1 MKDMNVKAFNT
12 IAGINESK
20 SAVKHVSCNCKCRF
34 NGIKY
39 NSEQKW
45 NYEQCQCECK
55 KTSKNIYM
63 REIMYRILAYVLA
76 GDKKL
81 EMDQYLNYCI
91 CTKQVVENL
100 IITCEDQMLN
110 ATNKTCSTKSLYF
123 LLCLLLLFPI
133 VIIVSKCITIK
144 LTFLKV

>member
-1 MKDMNVKAFNT
+1 MNVKVFNT

-20 SAVKHVSCNCKCRF
+20 SVVKHVSCNCKCKF

-39 NSEQKW
+39 NSKQKW
-45 NYEQCQCECK
+45 NNEQCQCECK
-55 KTSKNIYM
+55 KTSKNICM
-63 REIMYRILAYVLA
+63 REIMYRILAYVLV

-91 CTKQVVENL
+91 CRKQVVENL
-100 IITCEDQMLN
+100 IITCEVEMLN
-110 ATNKTCSTKSLYF
+110 ATNKTCSTKNLYF

-133 VIIVSKCITIK
+133 AIIVSKCITIK

>member
-1 MKDMNVKAFNT
+1 MNVKVFNT
-12 IAGINESK
+12 MAGINESK
-20 SAVKHVSCNCKCRF
+20 SVVKHVSCNCKRRF

-39 NSEQKW
+39 NSKQKW
-45 NYEQCQCECK
+45 NNEQCQCECK

-91 CTKQVVENL
+91 CTKQVVEN
-100 IITCEDQMLN
+100 
-110 ATNKTCSTKSLYF
+110 
-123 LLCLLLLFPI
+123 
-133 VIIVSKCITIK
+133 VIIHVKMRC
-144 LTFLKV
+144 